1 MAYSVY
7 LETTVISY
15 LTARQSRDLVVAA
28 HQEITREW
36 WRDAAEEYHLVAS
49 GLVVSEANSGDPH
62 AARDRLKALENVEL
76 LRATAQ
82 AEDLADSL
90 VSAAA
95 VPPRASEDAA
105 HIAIAAV
112 NGVDFLV
119 TWNFRHIANATMRAR
134 IEQVCRESG
143 FEPPV
148 ICTPNELLEAG
159 HEKT

>member
-36 WRDAAEEYHLVAS
+36 WRDAAE
-49 GLVVSEANSGDPH
+49 
-62 AARDRLKALENVEL
+62 
-76 LRATAQ
+76 
-82 AEDLADSL
+82 DLADSL

-105 HIAIAAV
+105 RPHRA
-112 NGVDFLV
+112 GVP
-119 TWNFRHIANATMRAR
+119 R
-134 IEQVCRESG
+134 IG
-143 FEPPV
+143 F
-148 ICTPNELLEAG
+148 
-159 HEKT
+159 